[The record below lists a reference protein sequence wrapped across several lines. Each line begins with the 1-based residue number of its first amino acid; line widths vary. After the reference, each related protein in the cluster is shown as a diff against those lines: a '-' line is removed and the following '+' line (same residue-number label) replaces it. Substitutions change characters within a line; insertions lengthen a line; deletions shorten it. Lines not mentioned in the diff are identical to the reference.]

1 LPLTTIVFPK
11 NSGLKIG
18 EMSLGQPG
26 HGAYQPGVLGRLGL
40 ATWPAVAEEG
50 LVVPHG
56 RGHGAVEVNEPGL
69 GLNLA
74 PGAAE
79 RFANALLARLGRP

>member
-1 LPLTTIVFPK
+1 VFTNLRTACSP
-11 NSGLKIG
+11 SAG
-18 EMSLGQPG
+18 
-26 HGAYQPGVLGRLGL
+26 
-40 ATWPAVAEEG
+40 PAV
-50 LVVPHG
+50 HD
-56 RGHGAVEVNEPGL
+56 RRNTQEVNEPGL